1 MLSVFQPKACMHFY
15 IQLSMKLFKRNV
27 FVRAYFTS
35 LSKFHNFWNSFPLPL
50 VLYSTVINHVTMKC
64 VMNTGL
70 DAPQAREMELRSPME
85 EQPTFDVAGSQ
96 GGFENPMYG
105 ATVSIS

>member
-1 MLSVFQPKACMHFY
+1 
-15 IQLSMKLFKRNV
+15 
-27 FVRAYFTS
+27 
-35 LSKFHNFWNSFPLPL
+35 
-50 VLYSTVINHVTMKC
+50 MKC